1 LSGISPPSFRLRYD
15 SHLVAPH
22 TGRRDGARKAPAPTR
37 KPLLAVTTSTSTPA
51 SPAVGLGTAARDL
64 YRALWRHAAGVRA
77 HMLGAAGLLSAAQL
91 LRLTMPWLASHA
103 INALQHG
110 DMATAG
116 RWIAYL
122 VGVYLLS
129 WLLHGPGRILER
141 NVGVRVRERLSDQL
155 YARIAA
161 APLAWRDGRHSGELQ
176 HRVVQSS
183 RALSDFAQNQFGYL
197 QSAFNFVGPLV
208 ALALLSTTSGII
220 AITGYVVIALII
232 MRFDRA
238 LMQLARAEN
247 DAERRYAAALLD
259 FVGNAG
265 TVIGLRLQ
273 AASRKVLGRRMEA
286 VMAPLRRA
294 VMVTEGKW
302 FTVDILGM
310 GLTWI
315 LVVVYVLQSRQPGQ
329 AVMLGTVFMIY
340 QYAQQAATVVGAMAT
355 NFQSF
360 ARMHTDYGSAEPI
373 WEAPGDPD
381 APVPAVVPDAPWQ
394 TLELR
399 GAVWRYGDDARGG
412 LHGIDLALHRGTRVA
427 LIGPSGGG
435 KSTLLRLLAGLYSP
449 QEGTLLKDGAM
460 TSWSDLRTLAT
471 LIPQEAEVFEASV
484 EENLTFGEPADP
496 AALVAAVH
504 AGVFDEVLERLPE
517 GLSSP
522 LNERGG
528 NLSGGQ
534 RQRLAL
540 ARGALAARGSSLL
553 LLDEPTSALDPQ
565 AEGQVFDRIF
575 AAFPSA
581 CIIASV
587 HRPSL
592 LPRFDTIV
600 VMEAG
605 KVVDA
610 GPRDDVLARRRH

>member
-1 LSGISPPSFRLRYD
+1 MTPDSSPHP
-15 SHLVAPH
+15 
-22 TGRRDGARKAPAPTR
+22 PAI
-37 KPLLAVTTSTSTPA
+37 
-51 SPAVGLGTAARDL
+51 GLGSAARDL
-64 YRALWRHAAGVRA
+64 YRALWRHAAGARA
-77 HMLGAAGLLSAAQL
+77 HLLGAAGLLSAAQL

-103 INALQHG
+103 INALQQG
-110 DMATAG
+110 SMETAG
-116 RWIAYL
+116 RWIVYL
-122 VGVYLLS
+122 VGIYLLS
-129 WLLHGPGRILER
+129 WLLHGPGRVLER
-141 NVGVRVRERLSDQL
+141 NVGVRVRERLSDLL

-208 ALALLSTTSGII
+208 ALVLLSRTSGAI

-232 MRFDRA
+232 LRFDRA

-273 AASRKVLGRRMEA
+273 AASRKVLGRRMDA

-302 FTVDILGM
+302 FTVDLLGM

-315 LVVVYVLQSRQPGQ
+315 LVVVYVLQARQPGQ

-340 QYAQQAATVVGAMAT
+340 QYAQQAAFVVGAMAS

-373 WEAPGDPD
+373 WQAPGEPD
-381 APVPAVVPDAPWQ
+381 AAVPAVAPDASWQ

-399 GAVWRYGDDARGG
+399 GATWRYADDARGG
-412 LHGIDLALHRGTRVA
+412 LHGVDLLLRRGARVA

-435 KSTLLRLLAGLYSP
+435 KSTLLRMLAGLYPP
-449 QEGTLLKDGAM
+449 QHGELRRDGVAM
-460 TSWSDLRTLAT
+460 DWAGLRTLAT

-484 EENLTFGEPADP
+484 QENLTFGEPADP
-496 AALVAAVH
+496 AALRFAVH
-504 AGVFDEVLERLPE
+504 AGVFDEVLQRLPE
-517 GLSSP
+517 GLDSA

-565 AEGQVFDRIF
+565 AEGLVFDRMYE
-575 AAFPSA
+575 AFPSA
-581 CIIASV
+581 CIVASV

-605 KVVDA
+605 RVVDA
-610 GPRDDVLARRRH
+610 GPRDEVLARRAH

>member
-1 LSGISPPSFRLRYD
+1 MTESD
-15 SHLVAPH
+15 STTA
-22 TGRRDGARKAPAPTR
+22 APAI
-37 KPLLAVTTSTSTPA
+37 
-51 SPAVGLGTAARDL
+51 GLGSAARDL
-64 YRALWRHAAGVRA
+64 YRALWRHAEGVRP

-91 LRLTMPWLASHA
+91 LRLTMPWLAAQA
-103 INALQHG
+103 INALQQDHL
-110 DMATAG
+110 DLAG
-116 RWIAYL
+116 RWILYL
-122 VGVYLLS
+122 IGIYLLS
-129 WLLHGPGRILER
+129 WLLHGPGRVLER
-141 NVGVRVRERLSDQL
+141 NVGVRVRERLADQL

-197 QSAFNFVGPLV
+197 QSAFNFVGPIV
-208 ALALLSTTSGII
+208 ALALLSSTSGLI
-220 AITGYVVIALII
+220 AVTGYVVIAII
-232 MRFDRA
+232 ILRFDRA

-259 FVGNAG
+259 FIGNAG

-273 AASRKVLGRRMEA
+273 TASRKLLGRRMDA

-294 VMVTEGKW
+294 VMVNEGKW
-302 FTVDILGM
+302 FAVDLLGM

-329 AVMLGTVFMIY
+329 AVLLGTVFMIY
-340 QYAQQAATVVGAMAT
+340 QYAQQAASVVGAMAS

-360 ARMHTDYGSAEPI
+360 ARMHTDYSSAEPI
-373 WEAPGDPD
+373 WAAPGDPD
-381 APVPAVVPDAPWQ
+381 AGVPVVVPNAPWQ
-394 TLELR
+394 SLTLR
-399 GAVWRYGDDARGG
+399 GVTWRYPDDARGG
-412 LHGIDLALHRGTRVA
+412 LHGIDLLLRRGARVA

-435 KSTLLRLLAGLYSP
+435 KSTLLRALAGLYHP
-449 QEGTLLKDGAM
+449 QQGELQRDGAAKDW
-460 TSWSDLRTLAT
+460 TELRTLST

-484 EENLTFGEPADP
+484 EENLTFGEPADTE
-496 AALVAAVH
+496 ALHAAVQT
-504 AGVFDEVLERLPE
+504 GVFDEVLQRLPA
-517 GLSSP
+517 GLASAIS
-522 LNERGG
+522 ERGG

-565 AEGQVFDRIF
+565 AEGRVFDRMF

-581 CIIASV
+581 CIVASV

-592 LPRFDTIV
+592 LPRFDTV
-600 VMEAG
+600 VVVEAG
-605 KVVDA
+605 RVVDA
-610 GPRDDVLARRRH
+610 GPREEVLARRNH

>member
-1 LSGISPPSFRLRYD
+1 MTASDATPRPP
-15 SHLVAPH
+15 AI
-22 TGRRDGARKAPAPTR
+22 
-37 KPLLAVTTSTSTPA
+37 
-51 SPAVGLGTAARDL
+51 GLGSAARDL
-64 YRALWRHAAGVRA
+64 YRALWRHAHGVRG

-91 LRLTMPWLASHA
+91 LRLTMPWLAAQA
-103 INALQHG
+103 INALQR
-110 DMATAG
+110 DSMETAG
-116 RWIAYL
+116 RWIVGL
-122 VGVYLLS
+122 VGIYLLS
-129 WLLHGPGRILER
+129 WLLHGPGRVLER
-141 NVGVRVRERLSDQL
+141 NVGVRVRERLADQL

-197 QSAFNFVGPLV
+197 QSAFNFVGPIV
-208 ALALLSTTSGII
+208 ALALLSRTSGAI
-220 AITGYVVIALII
+220 AVSGYVVIALII
-232 MRFDRA
+232 LRFDRT

-273 AASRKVLGRRMEA
+273 AASRKLLGRRMDA

-294 VMVTEGKW
+294 VMVNEGKW
-302 FTVDILGM
+302 FAVDLLGM

-315 LVVVYVLQSRQPGQ
+315 LVVVYVLQVRQPGQ
-329 AVMLGTVFMIY
+329 AVLLGTIFMIY
-340 QYAQQAATVVGAMAT
+340 QYAQQAASVVGAMAS

-373 WEAPGDPD
+373 WAVPGDPD
-381 APVPAVVPDAPWQ
+381 AAVPAVAPDAPWQ

-399 GAVWRYGDDARGG
+399 GATWHHADDARGG
-412 LHGIDLALHRGTRVA
+412 LHGIDLLLRRGARVA

-435 KSTLLRLLAGLYSP
+435 KSTLLRALAGLYRP
-449 QEGTLLKDGAM
+449 QQGELRRDGAAQD
-460 TSWSDLRTLAT
+460 WAALRTLAT

-484 EENLTFGEPADP
+484 EENLTFGEPADA
-496 AALVAAVH
+496 AALDAAVH
-504 AGVFDEVLERLPE
+504 TGVFDEVLQRLP
-517 GLSSP
+517 GGMASALS
-522 LNERGG
+522 ERGA

-540 ARGALAARGSSLL
+540 ARGTLAAHGSSLL

-565 AEGQVFDRIF
+565 AESRVFDRMF
-575 AAFPSA
+575 AAFPTA
-581 CIIASV
+581 CIVASV

-592 LPRFDTIV
+592 LARFDTIV
-600 VMEAG
+600 VVEAG
-605 KVVDA
+605 RVVDA
-610 GPRDDVLARRRH
+610 GPRDAVLARRAD

>member
-1 LSGISPPSFRLRYD
+1 MTASDSTLRPP
-15 SHLVAPH
+15 AI
-22 TGRRDGARKAPAPTR
+22 
-37 KPLLAVTTSTSTPA
+37 
-51 SPAVGLGTAARDL
+51 GLGGAARDL

-77 HMLGAAGLLSAAQL
+77 HMLGAAGLLSGAQL
-91 LRLTMPWLASHA
+91 LRLTMPWLAAQA
-103 INALQHG
+103 INALQQG
-110 DMATAG
+110 SVPAAG
-116 RWIAYL
+116 RWIGYL
-122 VGVYLLS
+122 VGIYLLS
-129 WLLHGPGRILER
+129 WLLHGPGRVLER
-141 NVGVRVRERLSDQL
+141 NVGVRVRERLADQL

-197 QSAFNFVGPLV
+197 QSAFHFVGPIV
-208 ALALLSTTSGII
+208 ALALLSRTSGAI
-220 AITGYVVIALII
+220 AVTGYVIIALII
-232 MRFDRA
+232 LRFDRV

-259 FVGNAG
+259 FVANAG

-273 AASRKVLGRRMEA
+273 AASRKLLDRRMQA
-286 VMAPLRRA
+286 VMAPMRRA
-294 VMVTEGKW
+294 VMVGEGKW
-302 FTVDILGM
+302 FTVDLLGM

-315 LVVVYVLQSRQPGQ
+315 LVVVYVLQTRQPGQ
-329 AVMLGTVFMIY
+329 AVLLGTVFMIY
-340 QYAQQAATVVGAMAT
+340 QYAQQAASVVGSMAS

-373 WEAPGDPD
+373 WEAPSDPD
-381 APVPAVVPDAPWQ
+381 GAVPAVVPDARWQ

-399 GAVWRYGDDARGG
+399 GAGWRYGDDARGG
-412 LHGIDLALHRGTRVA
+412 LHGIDLLLRRGARVA

-435 KSTLLRLLAGLYSP
+435 KSTLLRTLAGLYHP
-449 QEGTLLKDGAM
+449 QQGELRRDGEPMDWAA
-460 TSWSDLRTLAT
+460 LRTVAT
-471 LIPQEAEVFEASV
+471 LISQEAEVFEASV
-484 EENLTFGEPADP
+484 EENLTFGEPADA
-496 AALVAAVH
+496 AALQSAIH
-504 AGVFDEVLERLPE
+504 AGVFDEVLQRLPA
-517 GLSSP
+517 GLASP
-522 LNERGG
+522 INERGG

-565 AEGQVFDRIF
+565 AESRVFDRMV

-581 CIIASV
+581 CIVASV

-592 LPRFDTIV
+592 LARFDTIV
-600 VMEAG
+600 VMEG
-605 KVVDA
+605 GSIVDA
-610 GPRDDVLARRRH
+610 GPRDEVLARRAH

>member
-1 LSGISPPSFRLRYD
+1 MTKSGSS
-15 SHLVAPH
+15 S
-22 TGRRDGARKAPAPTR
+22 PTR
-37 KPLLAVTTSTSTPA
+37 TI
-51 SPAVGLGTAARDL
+51 GLGSAAREL
-64 YRALWRHAAGVRA
+64 YRALWRHATGVRP

-91 LRLTMPWLASHA
+91 LRLTMPWLAAQA
-103 INALQHG
+103 INALQQG
-110 DMATAG
+110 SMATAG
-116 RWIAYL
+116 RWIVYL
-122 VGVYLLS
+122 VGIYLLS
-129 WLLHGPGRILER
+129 WLLHGPGRVLER
-141 NVGVRVRERLSDQL
+141 NVGVRVRERLADQL

-176 HRVVQSS
+176 HRVVQAS

-208 ALALLSTTSGII
+208 ALALLSRTSGAI
-220 AITGYVVIALII
+220 AVSGYVVIALII
-232 MRFDRA
+232 LRFDRV

-273 AASRKVLGRRMEA
+273 AASRKILGRRMQA
-286 VMAPLRRA
+286 VMAPLRKA
-294 VMVTEGKW
+294 VMVNEGKW
-302 FTVDILGM
+302 FAVDLLGM

-315 LVVVYVLQSRQPGQ
+315 LVVVYVLQHRQPGQ
-329 AVMLGTVFMIY
+329 AIMLGTVFMIY
-340 QYAQQAATVVGAMAT
+340 QYAQQAATVVGSMAT

-381 APVPAVVPDAPWQ
+381 AAVPAVVADAPWQ

-399 GAVWRYGDDARGG
+399 GATWSYADDARGG
-412 LHGIDLALHRGTRVA
+412 LHGIDLVLRRGSRVA

-435 KSTLLRLLAGLYSP
+435 KSTLLRMLAGLYPP
-449 QEGTLLKDGAM
+449 QQGELLRDGAVVD
-460 TSWSDLRTLAT
+460 WEELRTLAT

-484 EENLTFGEPADP
+484 EENLTFGDPAD
-496 AALVAAVH
+496 AQALQSAVH
-504 AGVFDEVLERLPE
+504 AGVFDEVLQRMPE
-517 GLSSP
+517 GLASAI
-522 LNERGG
+522 NERGG

-540 ARGALAARGSSLL
+540 ARGALAAKGSSLL

-565 AEGQVFDRIF
+565 AEGRVFDRMV
-575 AAFPSA
+575 AAFPAA
-581 CIIASV
+581 CIVASV

-592 LPRFDTIV
+592 LARFDTVV
-600 VMEAG
+600 VMEGG

-610 GPRDDVLARRRH
+610 GVRDEVLGRRK